1 MNFNK
6 YKHYGC
12 AIDLT
17 GRKEVLQMT
26 KSELKTGMVV
36 TTKEGH
42 KYRVY
47 RNIATEYNNVSDK
60 GNDVLVG
67 SLADW
72 LRLENYNDN
81 LTHKLYK
88 EYDIMKVEL
97 VNHPYDF
104 IKDLDNVKIAETL
117 WERQEVKELTVAEIS
132 KLLGYEVKIVK

>member
-1 MNFNK
+1 
-6 YKHYGC
+6 
-12 AIDLT
+12 
-17 GRKEVLQMT
+17 MT

-47 RNIATEYNNVSDK
+47 RNIATDYTNLSDK
-60 GNDVLVG
+60 NNDVLVS

-104 IKDLDNVKIAETL
+104 IKDLDNVKITKTL

>member
-1 MNFNK
+1 M
-6 YKHYGC
+6 
-12 AIDLT
+12 

-36 TTKEGH
+36 TTREGH

-47 RNIATEYNNVSDK
+47 RNIATEYTNISDK
-60 GNDVLVG
+60 ENDVLVG

-72 LRLENYNDN
+72 HRLEYYNDN
-81 LTHKLYK
+81 LTHKVYK
-88 EYDIMKVEL
+88 EYDIMLVEL

-104 IKDLDNVKIAETL
+104 IKDLDNVKITKTL

-132 KLLGYEVKIVK
+132 KLLGYEVKIVE

>member
-1 MNFNK
+1 
-6 YKHYGC
+6 
-12 AIDLT
+12 
-17 GRKEVLQMT
+17 MT

-36 TTKEGH
+36 TTRDGH

-47 RNIATEYNNVSDK
+47 RNIATDYTNLSDK
-60 GNDVLVG
+60 NNDVLVS
-67 SLADW
+67 SLSNW
-72 LRLENYNDN
+72 LRLEHYNDN
-81 LTHKLYK
+81 LMHELYK